1 MKTTNLTVLKIR
13 DMLDKGEVTSRQI
26 VESYLE
32 RIESVNPEINAY
44 LYVAK
49 AEALE
54 EADIKDEER
63 REGRAKGILHG
74 IPISVKDNM
83 SVIGMQNTCAS
94 KFLEGY
100 IAPYDATVIEKIKN
114 AGGIILGKLN
124 MDEFAMGSTTEYSA
138 FGPTLNP
145 WDKERIPGGSS
156 GGSATA
162 VSAGMAPISL
172 GSDTGGSVRQPAAFN
187 NLVGLKPTY
196 GRISRYG
203 VTAFGSTLDQVGI
216 LGKNVKD
223 TAVLAGVLSG
233 ADGRDFTTKEVAVPD
248 YLAQIKGDLK
258 NVRLAL
264 PRDFFNE
271 GLNPLIKDKIMEAVE
286 EFKRLGA
293 TVDEIDLP
301 MAHYSLAVYYIVS
314 SAEASSNL
322 ARFDGIRYGKR
333 SGAVD
338 SNMDL
343 YKSSRSDGFG
353 EEVKRRI
360 MLGTYVLSAGYYDA
374 YYNTALKVRTLI
386 KADFQRIFAGY
397 DAIIG
402 PTTTNLPSRLGE
414 KPDNVM
420 EVYLNDLYTVPASI
434 AGLPAI
440 AFPVGFIGQLPV
452 SMQIIGDY
460 FSEAKL
466 FDIIYGY
473 EREHDFTERTPGE
486 DN

>member
-63 REGRAKGILHG
+63 REGKAKGILHG

-156 GGSATA
+156 GGSAAA

-196 GRISRYG
+196 GRISR
-203 VTAFGSTLDQVGI
+203 
-216 LGKNVKD
+216 
-223 TAVLAGVLSG
+223 
-233 ADGRDFTTKEVAVPD
+233 
-248 YLAQIKGDLK
+248 
-258 NVRLAL
+258 
-264 PRDFFNE
+264 
-271 GLNPLIKDKIMEAVE
+271 
-286 EFKRLGA
+286 
-293 TVDEIDLP
+293 
-301 MAHYSLAVYYIVS
+301 
-314 SAEASSNL
+314 
-322 ARFDGIRYGKR
+322 
-333 SGAVD
+333 
-338 SNMDL
+338 
-343 YKSSRSDGFG
+343 
-353 EEVKRRI
+353 
-360 MLGTYVLSAGYYDA
+360 
-374 YYNTALKVRTLI
+374 
-386 KADFQRIFAGY
+386 
-397 DAIIG
+397 
-402 PTTTNLPSRLGE
+402 
-414 KPDNVM
+414 
-420 EVYLNDLYTVPASI
+420 
-434 AGLPAI
+434 
-440 AFPVGFIGQLPV
+440 
-452 SMQIIGDY
+452 
-460 FSEAKL
+460 
-466 FDIIYGY
+466 
-473 EREHDFTERTPGE
+473 
-486 DN
+486 